1 MWMGVWLRRLGL
13 WVVEVGWELGVVSCY
28 KFWHG
33 KIRGDNRVLRGGGR
47 MVYIMN

>member
-1 MWMGVWLRRLGL
+1 VNVDGCLVR
-13 WVVEVGWELGVVSCY
+13 EVRFVGCGGGLGVVSCY

-47 MVYIMN
+47 MVYIMK